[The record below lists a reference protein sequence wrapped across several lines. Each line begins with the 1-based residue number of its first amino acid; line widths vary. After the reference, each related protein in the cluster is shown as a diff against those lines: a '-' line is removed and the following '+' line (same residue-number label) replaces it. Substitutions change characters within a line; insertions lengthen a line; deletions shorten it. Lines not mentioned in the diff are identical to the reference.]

1 MVEQLDS
8 RELSQR
14 VKAANDIKAEIQ
26 GATST
31 MTSVPKPLKFL
42 NPNYPKMREIFEKQ
56 TDSEFKVS
64 KDVPIVSHNINHILS
79 KLINQRMDLIIGYVR
94 RHSFTCRH
102 GFL

>member
-1 MVEQLDS
+1 MKDKIDSLVEQLDS

-42 NPNYPKMREIFEKQ
+42 NPNYPKMRDIFDKQ
-56 TDSEFKVS
+56 TDTEFKAMFADLCSLVAMVS
-64 KDVPIVSHNINHILS
+64 SAKEDSNESL
-79 KLINQRMDLIIGYVR
+79 LYCL
-94 RHSFTCRH
+94 
-102 GFL
+102 